1 MYKNNYNWIYTLLKV
16 AGILIF
22 GLIFIAICVYLIN
35 YVQENGII
43 KNINANDTILMFV
56 GLLATFIVIVNY
68 QQVQEAKDYIRN
80 KQQEI
85 DKLIDEI
92 KKDIDAFNDIDD
104 VLIDYFYDNFQNYH
118 IEKMKARYI
127 GNLIFNANKR
137 PITVKVGNLPK
148 IYNGQYI
155 TPADDFT
162 VTINGFSIIGDRH
175 VSFSCSNT
183 PDIDSQCIS
192 SIEYDNCKS
201 TLIPFI
207 ANYLIKRSE
216 KQQTL

>member
-1 MYKNNYNWIYTLLKV
+1 MFCNKSFWIVIGKV
-16 AGILIF
+16 ALIF
-22 GLIFIAICVYLIN
+22 VLAAICTIVAVLVIN
-35 YVQENGII
+35 GLQQCKLFESIDSEG
-43 KNINANDTILMFV
+43 TILTFV

-85 DKLIDEI
+85 DRLIDEI

-155 TPADDFT
+155 THADDFI

-192 SIEYDNCKS
+192 SIKYDNCKS

>member
-1 MYKNNYNWIYTLLKV
+1 MCCSKSFWIVIGKV
-16 AGILIF
+16 ALIF
-22 GLIFIAICVYLIN
+22 VLAAVCTIVAVLVINGLQQCKLFESIDS
-35 YVQENGII
+35 EG
-43 KNINANDTILMFV
+43 TILTFV

-80 KQQEI
+80 KQQET

-118 IEKMKARYI
+118 IEKMKAQYI

-148 IYNGQYI
+148 IYNGKYI
-155 TPADDFT
+155 TPADDFI
-162 VTINGFSIIGDRH
+162 VTINGFSIIEYRH